1 MNLYIGDLHFGH
13 QSVIGFDHRPFVD
26 TEEMDRVLIQLWNGR
41 VSEEDHVYIAE
52 TKDPLNGI

>member
-41 VSEEDHVYIAE
+41 VSEEDHVIHCW
-52 TKDPLNGI
+52 